1 VDSNK
6 TQKRDGDPFSLID
19 FRYVTNVFRYFPRR
33 IWPTATLKGRLS
45 FFSEAEQKYLFKKRR
60 PVLEI
65 WNQQI
70 DYHQTSG
77 ELFPS
82 SNEQVPENDNQ

>member
-1 VDSNK
+1 V
-6 TQKRDGDPFSLID
+6 
-19 FRYVTNVFRYFPRR
+19 
-33 IWPTATLKGRLS
+33 KGRLS